1 MKHRIKVAYLLTPVE
16 FGGSEKVS
24 LTFLRNVDRT
34 RFDIYPTVLIRPWE
48 KDTVFVRQLEDAYP
62 LYKLPVAIRP
72 GSVGRDHLR
81 VIRCV
86 KSLHRYL
93 SKRSVHILHTHGY
106 FADIIGIPVSKLL
119 GLSHISTCH
128 GFISN
133 NTKLAMYNMLDRF
146 VLRFCDRI
154 IVVSEGIKDELIKGG
169 IRKSR
174 ITVIQNA
181 IENREN
187 YDPSLFSAHRKKM
200 RRLLNIGDSEFL
212 VGYVGRL
219 SEEKGLRYLIE
230 AREGIG
236 PNGKPF
242 KIVLIGE
249 GPYRKGLEDLA
260 KRKGL
265 EMEVIFAGFHLDV
278 EEWFAALDIFVL
290 PSLTEGTPMSLLEAM
305 SFGCPVIAARVGG
318 VAKVIEDGVN
328 GVLIGPGDSRM
339 LAEKIEMFLN
349 DPFMRRELGE
359 RAARLIE
366 KDYNVH
372 DWCRRIETE
381 YNLAIRK
388 NW

>member
-1 MKHRIKVAYLLTPVE
+1 MKDKIKIAYLLTPVE

-133 NTKLAMYNMLDRF
+133 DTKLAMYNMLDRF

-169 IRKSR
+169 IKKSR

-187 YDPSLFSAHRKKM
+187 YIK
-200 RRLLNIGDSEFL
+200 
-212 VGYVGRL
+212 
-219 SEEKGLRYLIE
+219 
-230 AREGIG
+230 
-236 PNGKPF
+236 
-242 KIVLIGE
+242 
-249 GPYRKGLEDLA
+249 
-260 KRKGL
+260 
-265 EMEVIFAGFHLDV
+265 
-278 EEWFAALDIFVL
+278 
-290 PSLTEGTPMSLLEAM
+290 T
-305 SFGCPVIAARVGG
+305 
-318 VAKVIEDGVN
+318 VN
-328 GVLIGPGDSRM
+328 
-339 LAEKIEMFLN
+339 
-349 DPFMRRELGE
+349 
-359 RAARLIE
+359 
-366 KDYNVH
+366 DY
-372 DWCRRIETE
+372 
-381 YNLAIRK
+381 
-388 NW
+388 